1 MIDWDIIA
9 KEKIPPLLEALLDPK
24 LHRESAFA
32 NLQEEHFFAIL
43 KRMQS
48 NLKSQEQ
55 KINSIRDRA
64 RNESSRKSSEIDKLK
79 GTNQRNLNASRLLR
93 QKLDSVLL
101 ELAHSTSSHQTKRIH
116 INQNKSNLSAGVYDE
131 IESIAKIGN
140 VIPPNIVSPC
150 TQISALDS
158 ILPHQTT
165 VNSIVPFIVKNGYM
179 WMGWNKSSTTG
190 DTIRVVHGNNAI
202 NLALCDGA
210 GGSGAAGKIYSRVL
224 ASVISEYIPLS
235 INSCKLLT
243 GKPMS
248 MIMGHS
254 LTHTTTSNQKEYT
267 RLFRDIPYSQAHD
280 LKNTLRHGRST
291 ALNVIIHPNGYFW
304 YSAIGDAQLFV
315 LRLDQNGN
323 YNNLESIYSTKNDSD
338 DTQLIGLGHTSTPNR
353 ATEITESLILKK
365 GEILVAMTDHA
376 GEFAHKFKDQ
386 FIQYIRQICKPKT
399 SKKELIDIWDSFVA
413 MVDEELETDDDISV
427 AIYMQNETPEKFD
440 IQSIIFDAPNKSYTL
455 DGATYSTYM
464 KEYYW
469 NNHKKGLKRIPKN
482 VASNLSLIRSEFKML
497 PPHIPNYSIYQRP
510 KGDLFFIVMD
520 HLSDSDYVRLDEA
533 IYKAKTVVEIEY
545 IQEQLIRLKNSIEQ
559 SRIYHCDIAP
569 TNIFLHKNNEF
580 PKLVDLNTLY
590 CHGCFPLDI
599 EQGHKG
605 MYGDHCEGFVPSERI
620 HILPFNVLFFTL
632 EIIKSNGENIE
643 SFILKNV
650 ERSADEVYLLTPE
663 LIHEIYMDNVGDKK
677 EIHMQFLLEHYP
689 LTPPSQITKFLNSS
703 TQSAIFDFFKRE

>member
-1 MIDWDIIA
+1 MIDWDIIT
-9 KEKIPPLLEALLDPK
+9 KRKIHSLLEVLLDSK
-24 LHRESAFA
+24 LDRKSAFD
-32 NLQEEHFFAIL
+32 NLQEEHFFEIL
-43 KRMQS
+43 SQMQS
-48 NLKSQEQ
+48 NLKNQ
-55 KINSIRDRA
+55 KQRISTISDRA
-64 RNESSRKSSEIDKLK
+64 REESLKKSIDIDKLTK
-79 GTNQRNLNASRLLR
+79 SNQRNLNANRLLKR
-93 QKLDSVLL
+93 KLDLVLL

-116 INQNKSNLSAGVYDE
+116 INQNKSNLSAGIYDE

-150 TQISALDS
+150 TQISVVDS
-158 ILPHQTT
+158 ILPHKTT
-165 VNSIVPFIVKNGYM
+165 ENSIVPFMVKNDYM

-202 NLALCDGA
+202 NLAVCDGA

-235 INSCKLLT
+235 INSCKLLS

-254 LTHTTTSNQKEYT
+254 LIHTTASKQKEYT

-280 LKNTLRHGRST
+280 LKNTLRNGRST

-323 YNNLESIYSTKNDSD
+323 HQNLESIYSTKNDSD
-338 DTQLIGLGHTSTPNR
+338 DTQLIGLGHTSIPNR

-376 GEFAHKFKDQ
+376 AEFAHRFKDQ
-386 FIQYIRQICKPKT
+386 FIHYIREICKPKT
-399 SKKELIDIWDSFVA
+399 SKNELIINWDSFVA
-413 MVDEELETDDDISV
+413 MVDTELETDDDISV
-427 AIYMQNETPEKFD
+427 AIYMKNETPEKFD
-440 IQSIIFDAPNKSYTL
+440 TKSIIFNAPNKSYTL
-455 DGATYSTYM
+455 DGATYRAYM

-469 NNHKKGLKRIPKN
+469 DNDKKGLKRIPKN
-482 VASNLSLIRSEFKML
+482 VASNLSLIRSEFKIL

-510 KGDLFFIVMD
+510 TGDLFFVVMD
-520 HLSDSDYVRLDEA
+520 HLSDSDYIRLDEA
-533 IYKAKTVVEIEY
+533 IYRAKTVEDIEY
-545 IQEQLIRLKNSIEQ
+545 IQEQLIRLKNSIEN

-569 TNIFLHKNNEF
+569 TNIFLHKNHEF

-605 MYGDHCEGFVPSERI
+605 MYGNNCEGFVPSERI

-643 SFILKNV
+643 SFILQNV
-650 ERSADEVYLLTPE
+650 ERSSDEVYLLTPE
-663 LIHEIYMDNVGDKK
+663 LIHEIYMDNAGEKRD
-677 EIHMQFLLEHYP
+677 IHMQFLSEHYP
-689 LTPPSQITKFLNSS
+689 LTPHSQITKFLKSS